1 MYRID
6 DQTVLEEYYDENY
19 QPTEEGPYSF
29 MLYIAGQLYWLFV
42 VFKYIK
48 QITNLE
54 SDYAV

>member
-1 MYRID
+1 MMRII
-6 DQTVLEEYYDENY
+6 N
-19 QPTEEGPYSF
+19 QPRKVHIPF

-54 SDYAV
+54 SDCAV